1 MLPKLLLLKK
11 MTSNYSPTI
20 HFSLVYCVSTCAPL
34 GRAGAGVHI
43 QTVMQANEWTSVATS
58 SYIQTMIHVTS
69 QTTSIITA
77 TKESY
82 KIMLFHIMTDILHF
96 IMIELCHRVSYFRS
110 GFPFDRKGFRQSM
123 VEILL
128 DSVFDGTM
136 LQESY

>member
-1 MLPKLLLLKK
+1 MDECG
-11 MTSNYSPTI
+11 YIII
-20 HFSLVYCVSTCAPL
+20 HPDHDS
-34 GRAGAGVHI
+34 RDI
-43 QTVMQANEWTSVATS
+43 
-58 SYIQTMIHVTS
+58 
-69 QTTSIITA
+69 TTSIITA